1 MSGGCVNSS
10 SGMTAREPTRPCTCT
25 RAWCHR
31 ALSRC
36 GRRRRRMGAAHLRA
50 PLRREHGGAIPR
62 TRDID
67 LAVPRS
73 VPVRDRSIDELLKGA
88 DFRCEFHSLDSPPV
102 TKYVATQGEDDT
114 IEIEFIT
121 DAPGASEAAILVQPD
136 LTAQEL
142 HYVGLLLEDPWRV
155 DVVDLTDGEV
165 ELTVLVP
172 RPGVFIFHK
181 SLVFKDRRD
190 RLKAEKDLYYIF
202 FVLDAF
208 PEWRGA
214 IVSELE
220 RLSRQRRAW
229 FKKSLRNLSAMF
241 DGPESVGIDTL
252 LNQKP
257 PTAFP
262 GLGDE
267 QFRQYAFSVMSR
279 LIEAMESALAD

>member
-1 MSGGCVNSS
+1 MSRLDSVLVRGLAAIEPYLDVVVVAGGWVPHVYELLYDV
-10 SGMTAREPTRPCTCT
+10 G
-25 RAWCHR
+25 RA
-31 ALSRC
+31 
-36 GRRRRRMGAAHLRA
+36 GRS
-50 PLRREHGGAIPR
+50 PR

-73 VPVRDRSIDELLKGA
+73 VPVRSRSLDELLREA

-102 TKYVATQGEDDT
+102 TKYVATQGDDD

-121 DAPGASEAAILVQPD
+121 DAPGASEAAIMVQPD

-155 DVVDLTDGEV
+155 DLADLTDGEV
-165 ELTVLVP
+165 DLTILIP
-172 RPGVFIFHK
+172 RPGAFVFHK
-181 SLVFKDRRD
+181 SLVFKNRRD

-208 PEWRGA
+208 PEWREA
-214 IVSELE
+214 IDAELE
-220 RLSRQRRAW
+220 RLAAQKPAW
-229 FKKSLRNLSAMF
+229 FKKSLKNLKAIF
-241 DGPESVGIDTL
+241 DDPESAGVDAL

-262 GLGDE
+262 GLSDE
-267 QFRQYAFSVMSR
+267 QFRQYAFSVVSG
-279 LIEAMESALAD
+279 LIETMESAVGD

>member
-1 MSGGCVNSS
+1 MSRLDPVL
-10 SGMTAREPTRPCTCT
+10 ARG
-25 RAWCHR
+25 
-31 ALSRC
+31 L
-36 GRRRRRMGAAHLRA
+36 
-50 PLRREHGGAIPR
+50 GAIGPYLDVVVVAGGWVPHIYELLYDANTAGRSPR

-88 DFRCEFHSLDSPPV
+88 DFHCEFHSLNSPPV
-102 TKYVATQGEDDT
+102 TKYVATQDDDDT

-155 DVVDLTDGEV
+155 DLVDLTDGEV
-165 ELTVLVP
+165 ELTILVP
-172 RPGVFIFHK
+172 RPGAFIFHK
-181 SLVFKDRRD
+181 SLVFKNRRD

-202 FVLDAF
+202 FVLDTF
-208 PEWRGA
+208 PKWRDA
-214 IVSELE
+214 IDAELE
-220 RLSRQRRAW
+220 RLAAQKPTW
-229 FKKSLRNLSAMF
+229 FKKSLKNLKAIF
-241 DGPESVGIDTL
+241 EDPESGGVDAL

-257 PTAFP
+257 PTALP

-267 QFRQYAFSVMSR
+267 QFRQYAFSVMSG
-279 LIEAMESALAD
+279 LIETMESAVGE

>member
-1 MSGGCVNSS
+1 MSRLDPVLVRGLAAIEPYLDVVVVAGGWVPHIYELIYDAN
-10 SGMTAREPTRPCTCT
+10 TA
-25 RAWCHR
+25 
-31 ALSRC
+31 
-36 GRRRRRMGAAHLRA
+36 
-50 PLRREHGGAIPR
+50 GGSPR

-73 VPVRDRSIDELLKGA
+73 VPVRSRSLDELLKEA

-102 TKYVATQGEDDT
+102 TKYVATRDDDDD

-121 DAPGASEAAILVQPD
+121 DAPGGPEAAIMVQPD

-155 DVVDLTDGEV
+155 DLADLTDGEV
-165 ELTVLVP
+165 ELAIRIP
-172 RPGVFIFHK
+172 APGAFVFHK
-181 SLVFKDRRD
+181 ALVFKNRRD

-208 PEWRGA
+208 PKWRTA
-214 IVSELE
+214 IAAELG
-220 RLSRQRRAW
+220 RLAGQKPAW
-229 FKKSLRNLSAMF
+229 FRKSLKNLEAIF
-241 DGPESVGIDTL
+241 DDPESVGVDAL

-262 GLGDE
+262 RLSDE
-267 QFRQYAFSVMSR
+267 QFRQQAYSVMSE
-279 LIEAMESALAD
+279 LIETMEAALGE

>member
-1 MSGGCVNSS
+1 MVVVAGGWVPHIYELLYDTN
-10 SGMTAREPTRPCTCT
+10 TA
-25 RAWCHR
+25 
-31 ALSRC
+31 
-36 GRRRRRMGAAHLRA
+36 GRSH
-50 PLRREHGGAIPR
+50 R

-88 DFRCEFHSLDSPPV
+88 DFHCEFHSRDSPPV
-102 TKYVATQGEDDT
+102 TKYVATQDDDDT

-142 HYVGLLLEDPWRV
+142 HYVVLLLECPWPI
-155 DVVDLTDGEV
+155 DLAALTEGDVDLTI
-165 ELTVLVP
+165 LVP
-172 RPGVFIFHK
+172 RPGAFIFHK
-181 SLVFKDRRD
+181 SLVFKDRRA

-208 PEWRGA
+208 PEWREA
-214 IVSELE
+214 IYAEFE
-220 RLSRQRRAW
+220 RLAAQKPAW
-229 FKKSLRNLSAMF
+229 FKKSLKNLKPIF
-241 DGPESVGIDTL
+241 EDPESGGVDAL

-267 QFRQYAFSVMSR
+267 QFRQYAFSVISG
-279 LIEAMESALAD
+279 LIETMESALGD